1 MDIKQAISYLDMS
14 AFWNFIK
21 FNVEIARIIWI
32 DATIILSEVYNEYK
46 FFLEN
51 NQLEDGW
58 FFLMVEKLEQKT
70 TLSRYQQNKAMTE
83 LQDRW
88 LLEFKNKWI
97 PPKRRIKLNLDEM
110 IWQFWPQR
118 SKNLTYI
125 DKQEWKEIT
134 YQKFDDYIKIED
146 IKDIP
151 TKRELLYWP
160 LLVNTEVV
168 GEVEFEQ
175 FWAVYP
181 KHSGKKKAKEAFK
194 KALKKTTADIIIA
207 KAKEYADEVKKK
219 WTEDK
224 YIKWAQGW
232 LNDERYLDWEQP
244 KKLYNINSI
253 TEDMLTRD
261 WKAKWASIK
270 WIENLDLRVQRMK
283 KFVEEVNQGM
293 WLKK

>member
-21 FNVEIARIIWI
+21 FNVEIARVIWI
-32 DATIILSEVYNEYK
+32 DATIILSEVYSEYK
-46 FFLEN
+46 YFLEN
-51 NQLEDGW
+51 NQLVDGW
-58 FFLMVEKLEQKT
+58 FFLMVEKLEERT

-88 LLEFKNKWI
+88 ILEFKNKWI
-97 PPKRRIKLNLDEM
+97 PPKRRIKLNLDEL

-125 DKQEWKEIT
+125 DKQAPIIPEERIIQIEQMHEVAKEDEDFE
-134 YQKFDDYIKIED
+134 KF
-146 IKDIP
+146 
-151 TKRELLYWP
+151 W
-160 LLVNTEVV
+160 
-168 GEVEFEQ
+168 FC
-175 FWAVYP
+175 YP
-181 KHSGKKKAKEAFK
+181 KHSWKKKAREAFK
-194 KALKKTTADIIIA
+194 KAIKKHDVKLIID
-207 KAKEYADEVKKK
+207 KAQEYANECKKK

-244 KKLYNINSI
+244 KKQYTINSI
-253 TEDMLTRD
+253 TEDMLSRD
-261 WKAKWASIK
+261 WKAKWASVK

-283 KFVEEVNQGM
+283 KFVEEVNQGL